1 MHTQRKDFTVAWQKG
16 QSGNPGGTPKGIREA
31 AALAREHA
39 PWCID
44 ELRKMAK
51 TSKSPG
57 VRIRAMELLLERGL
71 GKAIQPIDATA
82 SIFDLLDAGA
92 AERVTAALTA
102 FIAGEEAAA
111 GGAPEAETLQ

>member
-1 MHTQRKDFTVAWQKG
+1 MAWVKG

-44 ELRKMAK
+44 QLKKMA
-51 TSKSPG
+51 TTAKSAG

-71 GKAIQPIDATA
+71 GKAIQPIDTGA
-82 SIFDLLDAGA
+82 SLLDLLDA
-92 AERVTAALTA
+92 AERADILGA
-102 FIAGEEAAA
+102 FEATGTETRPDLGADAA
-111 GGAPEAETLQ
+111 GSC